1 MARWNFLTVP
11 DELLGE
17 AVAIAT
23 HFDGLGYHVTAEPRE
38 LGYPFT
44 PTLRCDRSPTTLLV
58 EVSRRAQVD
67 RLSEWAAYASA
78 CEDDTRVTVGLPD
91 AARIP
96 QKQNLQLSKLG
107 VGLLIVSAGQVTET
121 LAPRDLSMNVNLPR
135 ISRDA
140 VPIRTALGAVY
151 EHFNRSNWREGFSD
165 ACVVFED
172 ACRKYLWKAIS
183 SGRTGVLK
191 ENGQPKVLTR
201 ALVDGMTMGQLA
213 GDFRRMQ
220 KQNHCDSIIAKTL
233 AALNPDRILVAHKRR
248 RPKTEASLRKSV
260 GPQMWRIVTAL
271 REIYKATGTV

>member
-213 GDFRRMQ
+213 ATSDGCRSRTIATASSPRRSLHSIPTGSSSHTRGGDPRPRPCQGPAGFPAGGQ
-220 KQNHCDSIIAKTL
+220 II
-233 AALNPDRILVAHKRR
+233 PR
-248 RPKTEASLRKSV
+248 
-260 GPQMWRIVTAL
+260 G
-271 REIYKATGTV
+271 